1 MKKAKYQ
8 ILNTLALK
16 IIVILTMTI
25 DHVGAFIEA
34 YGNKCFSNNIIFVA
48 DIFRII
54 GRITFPLVA
63 LLFAEAM
70 HHTHDKEHYMS
81 RLGLMTV
88 IILAFEI
95 GVYYGA
101 KINLMD
107 GNIFITLLCSAAF
120 IYFYE
125 SKDKRSFLMILP
137 IAVIALSFAVDILKT
152 DQFYPSYLKAQ
163 FSLYGFI
170 LCVGFYFLNYFSDQ
184 RVVSL
189 TGRND
194 LENLRKEPYYL
205 SFTNILRIALL
216 TLVTIIFWI
225 ISYIDAKADMYNNA
239 VQSYAM
245 LAIIPIFLYNGEK
258 GYKNKIIQYGC
269 YFYYPLHLLILF
281 LSFYLSLGAPSI
293 GW

>member
-16 IIVILTMTI
+16 IIVILTMTL
-25 DHVGAFIEA
+25 DHIGAFIET
-34 YGNKCFSNNIIFVA
+34 YGKCFDDNIILTA
-48 DIFRII
+48 NIFRIF
-54 GRITFPLVA
+54 GRIAFPVVA

-88 IILAFEI
+88 IIMAFEI
-95 GVYYGA
+95 GIYYGA
-101 KINLMD
+101 NIKMD
-107 GNIFITLLCSAAF
+107 NIFITLLCSAAF

-125 SKDKRSFLMILP
+125 CNDKKKFLMILP
-137 IAVIALSFAVDILKT
+137 VAIIALSFAVDILRT
-152 DQFYPSYLKAQ
+152 DEFYPTFLKAQ

-170 LCVGFYFLNYFSDQ
+170 LCVGFYFTNYFSDR
-184 RVVSL
+184 RVVDL

-205 SFTNILRIALL
+205 SFTNILRVALL
-216 TLVTIIFWI
+216 TLVTIIFWL
-225 ISYIDAKADMYNNA
+225 ISYIDVKADMYNNA

-258 GYKNKIIQYGC
+258 GYKRKSIQYGC
-269 YFYYPLHLLILF
+269 YFYYPIHLLILF
-281 LSFYLSLGAPSI
+281 LAFYLTLGAPNI